1 MLFVPKCVHFGVANK
16 DLHNSSTCGQFQ
28 TKLPKQEI
36 SKTKFE
42 EKNINFD
49 ANSIAAILDV
59 RSHFTNILF
68 DKTAENVINVLL
80 SNNDKVYRLIKNDRK
95 KFHKFSYC
103 ELFLIL
109 NFTNFL
115 ALSCF

>member
-1 MLFVPKCVHFGVANK
+1 MLFQKFVHFGVANK

-28 TKLPKQEI
+28 TKLLKQEV

-49 ANSIAAILDV
+49 ANSIVTILDV
-59 RSHFTNILF
+59 GSHFTNILL
-68 DKTAENVINVLL
+68 DKTVENVINVLL
-80 SNNDKVYRLIKNDRK
+80 SNNDKVRRLIKNDLK
-95 KFHKFSYC
+95 NFHKFSCC